1 MAGQRIELPQYSMFA
16 KTPVY
21 GLGGDSVGFG
31 LMQPA
36 VVPDATDELWPVPS
50 AGVPRLDLLASDF
63 YGTPHLW
70 WVIASVNNILDPLV
84 SAPEGTKIRVPTK
97 ERLSAEGILNV

>member
-1 MAGQRIELPQYSMFA
+1 MFA

-21 GLGGDSVGFG
+21 GLGGDLVVFG
-31 LMQPA
+31 LMRPA
-36 VVPDATDELWPVPS
+36 VVPDASDELWPVPP
-50 AGVPRLDLLASDF
+50 AGVPRLDLLADDF

-84 SAPEGTKIRVPTK
+84 SVPEGTKIRVPTR

>member
-1 MAGQRIELPQYSMFA
+1 MFA

-21 GLGGDSVGFG
+21 GLGGDLVVFG

-36 VVPDATDELWPVPS
+36 VVPNASDELWPMPP
-50 AGVPRLDLLASDF
+50 AGVLRLDLLADDF

-70 WVIASVNNILDPLV
+70 WVLASVNNMLDPLV
-84 SAPEGTKIRVPTK
+84 SVPEGTKIRVPTK
-97 ERLSAEGILNV
+97 ERLAAEGILNV